1 MEIDPNKEVEEFK
14 EKCINLGSK
23 DKLNLHGGHLY
34 ALTRRTEPD
43 IVVESVGV
51 GGLSTFMILKAL
63 EKNKHGKLYTF
74 DPTGAK
80 ELKGI
85 INESLKERWEYIPQ
99 NILNSKEKLGELIG
113 DINVF
118 YSGIGS
124 SNEVFDEFKLMSK
137 YVSYDGKYT
146 TPSPVEEKIMGNF
159 DLLRALHNDKN
170 QVIMNGFKV
179 FVD

>member
-1 MEIDPNKEVEEFK
+1 MEIDPNEEVEEFK
-14 EKCINLGSK
+14 EKCINLGSE

-34 ALTRRTEPD
+34 SLIRRTEPD
-43 IVVESVGV
+43 KVVESVGV

-63 EKNKHGKLYTF
+63 EKNEHGKLYTF

-80 ELKGI
+80 ELRGI
-85 INESLKERWEYIPQ
+85 GDDELKKRWEYLPQ
-99 NILNSKEKLGELIG
+99 NILSSKDKLGELIG
-113 DINVF
+113 NINIF

-137 YVSYDGKYT
+137 YISYDGKYT
-146 TPSPVEEKIMGNF
+146 TPSPVDKKIMGNF
-159 DLLRALHNDKN
+159 DLLRALYNDKN